1 MAVVGGDLGRNQLW
15 QRWRKDVVNSS
26 FEFDSYLDHFRHG
39 VRFVADLRMQE
50 PYELV
55 NVSIAPEKTGT
66 END

>member
-1 MAVVGGDLGRNQLW
+1 MAVVGGDIGRNQLW
-15 QRWRKDVVNSS
+15 QYWRKDVVNSC
-26 FEFDSYLDHFRHG
+26 FGVDSYLDHFCHG

-55 NVSIAPEKTGT
+55 NVSTEPEDTGT